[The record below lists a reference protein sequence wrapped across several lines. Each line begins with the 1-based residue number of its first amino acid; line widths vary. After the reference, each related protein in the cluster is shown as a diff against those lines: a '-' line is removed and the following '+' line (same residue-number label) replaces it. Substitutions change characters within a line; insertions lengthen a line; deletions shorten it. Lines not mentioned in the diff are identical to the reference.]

1 MLKNSSF
8 FLPFSRNGP
17 RPQDIRKKNKG
28 GRSSH
33 LSTKSHLPE
42 LRAKATAAN
51 EKQEDN
57 RARREKAQW

>member
-1 MLKNSSF
+1 MLKNSFF

-17 RPQDIRKKNKG
+17 RPQDIRKKNRR

-42 LRAKATAAN
+42 LRAKATAN